1 MCLVGFYLSQT
12 CQLDQ
17 DNPLQLLLM
26 LGILSASFG
35 LLVTQAAARSH
46 RFHRRFLNQAV
57 TSTHIV

>member
-35 LLVTQAAARSH
+35 LLVTQAAARS
-46 RFHRRFLNQAV
+46 RRRFLNQTV